1 MSVHVRSL
9 LLAIAAVLLPA
20 QSASAC
26 GGCLLLSPFRWLF
39 GCDHYCGGAL
49 ATPHNCNRFIDDW
62 FGYGYL
68 RNQQGTLGHYPGN
81 WYRQGHAWHGRP
93 LQPYPVITGGYGIPG
108 PAIMPQLIPSAPIYN
123 PCWDPCAGMAPQ
135 TPVVMQPPMPYP
147 QPQWTAPVPVMAGP
161 VWTGGDCCDPCG
173 GGSTVMYGAPGPAQM
188 IHDNSSGSD
197 CGCSGGHSASYT
209 LPPGV
214 PPAGMLPQQ
223 PVSWQTGGWS
233 NGGWSNGGWQTV
245 SAPYAGNLA
254 HGAPQLAPWT
264 PNTVWQ
270 QHQFTHATAVAA
282 ASGHTWAAPQQT
294 AWMHPQPYPQPQYA
308 QRQHPQVQYAQPQY
322 PQVQYAQPQ
331 YPQPQ
336 YAQLQYPQVQYAEP
350 RYAQFQYPQTQYPQP
365 QAQYP
370 QPQLA
375 QPSVA
380 GAYQAAQAFVTPP
393 APVSMGSARLPI
405 RRVSLAS
412 PPLGAAGARNY
423 PNALR

>member
-9 LLAIAAVLLPA
+9 LLAIAAALLPA

-39 GCDHYCGGAL
+39 GCDHYCGGSL

-68 RNQQGTLGHYPGN
+68 RNQQGTLGHYPGT
-81 WYRQGHAWHGRP
+81 WYRQGHAWHGRQP
-93 LQPYPVITGGYGIPG
+93 QPYPAITGGYGMPG
-108 PAIMPQLIPSAPIYN
+108 PAMIPQPIPSAPIYN

-135 TPVVMQPPMPYP
+135 T
-147 QPQWTAPVPVMAGP
+147 PVMAGP

-188 IHDNSSGSD
+188 IHDGSTGSD
-197 CGCSGGHSASYT
+197 CGCSGGHSGSYT

-233 NGGWSNGGWQTV
+233 NVAWSNGGWQPV
-245 SAPYAGNLA
+245 SGPYAGNFA

-270 QHQFTHATAVAA
+270 QHQSTHATAVAA
-282 ASGHTWAAPQQT
+282 ASGHTWAAPQPT
-294 AWMHPQPYPQPQYA
+294 AWMNPQPYA
-308 QRQHPQVQYAQPQY
+308 QAQYAQPQY
-322 PQVQYAQPQ
+322 APPQFAQP
-331 YPQPQ
+331 
-336 YAQLQYPQVQYAEP
+336 
-350 RYAQFQYPQTQYPQP
+350 T
-365 QAQYP
+365 
-370 QPQLA
+370 
-375 QPSVA
+375 VA
-380 GAYQAAQAFVTPP
+380 GTYPAAQAFVTPP

-423 PNALR
+423 PHALR